1 MKCQIT
7 SAKALPLQLPF
18 PSLSS
23 LKRTEPITIY
33 APHADHRPHSHHTT
47 TKHGAELENASDN
60 THTRNATAPHKPKAP
75 GRRPVKRLSKR
86 QNLLT
91 RQTTQPQNQQTNENQ
106 QEHVV
111 WCVSHSVGWN
121 WQRSQ
126 ARQLADS
133 IWSRA
138 TYCAHIVCVMPASG
152 TAGIM
157 MLNARRESR
166 APAAN
171 MWHMAHERIG

>member
-1 MKCQIT
+1 MRLHRTHTT
-7 SAKALPLQLPF
+7 SRMPMSRTPRKQGTHQNFPPRGVPLLLRHTHVRLPRHCVA
-18 PSLSS
+18 SRSS
-23 LKRTEPITIY
+23 W
-33 APHADHRPHSHHTT
+33 HRPSRDRCTPSCCSHAVSVPLVPCCLAMRSH
-47 TKHGAELENASDN
+47 N
-60 THTRNATAPHKPKAP
+60 
-75 GRRPVKRLSKR
+75 
-86 QNLLT
+86 
-91 RQTTQPQNQQTNENQ
+91 
-106 QEHVV
+106 VV

-157 MLNARRESR
+157 MLNARKESR